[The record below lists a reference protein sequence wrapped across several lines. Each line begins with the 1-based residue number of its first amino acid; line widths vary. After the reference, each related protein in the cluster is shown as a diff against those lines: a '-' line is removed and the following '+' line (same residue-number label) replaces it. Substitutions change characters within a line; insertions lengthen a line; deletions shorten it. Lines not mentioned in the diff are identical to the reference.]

1 MKLAGSTIVC
11 ILYCPLSPKY
21 NRQNRTDISQSRCG
35 IDMSAQIRDRLLI
48 RFEKD
53 DIILIHLI
61 TTKGEVIQTL
71 DNKLPFV

>member
-1 MKLAGSTIVC
+1 
-11 ILYCPLSPKY
+11 
-21 NRQNRTDISQSRCG
+21 
-35 IDMSAQIRDRLLI
+35 MSAQIRDRLLI